1 MTEIADDLAASWPAA
16 VTLRAAGVAVILGLP
31 ADTLPFV
38 IHWGG
43 DIGAQDADSLR
54 ELSLHA
60 QPPLATNGVD
70 IPVIV
75 GLLPENSAGWTGTP
89 GLSGHRA
96 GQAWSTRFVPVN
108 VDIVNDVP
116 VGGTVR
122 VEALDPDAQLALT
135 LVIEMLPSGLLRL
148 SAQLRNDGADVY
160 TVDAL
165 QLALPVP
172 TRADIVHDMAGRWGK
187 EKVAQSRPFTVGSH
201 VREGRHGRTGADAA
215 AFLSAGTTDLDFAR
229 GEVWGLHVAF
239 SGNHR
244 VLAERAFSGER
255 LLYGGELLLP
265 GELPLS
271 PGESY
276 STPAIYA
283 GYGSGLDDVAA
294 RFHTYLRSRPSHP
307 RSARPVVMNV
317 WEAVYFDHDL
327 TRLLELADAA
337 QHVGVERFVLDDGW
351 FGSRRDDT
359 SGLGDWVIAEDV
371 WGGGRFRAL
380 VDGVKNRG
388 MQFGLWF
395 EPEMVNVASELALAH
410 PEWLLQVPGRLPVD
424 FRHQQVLD
432 LSHPGAFDHV
442 HDQIVSL
449 VREYGIDYIK
459 WDHNR
464 DLMEAGST
472 RTGRAGVHEQT
483 LATYR
488 LLDDI
493 RRACPGLEIESCS
506 SGGARV
512 DLGILEHTDR
522 VWASDCIDARERQQ
536 IQRWT
541 AQLLPPELVGSH
553 VGADRAH
560 TTRRRLDLDY
570 RAATALFG
578 HFGIEWDLVAAS
590 ADEIERLA
598 AWVAYYKD
606 VRELIHTGMTV
617 RRELEGGDV
626 WLNGAVSADR
636 DRALF
641 AVVLRERHVTW
652 PAGRVQ
658 LPGLDPDQEYRV
670 RIGGPGPLPTYDPRI
685 HPSWF
690 RNGTTL
696 TGAVLQQ
703 IGLHVPALDPD
714 NSALLEVEAVR

>member
-1 MTEIADDLAASWPAA
+1 
-16 VTLRAAGVAVILGLP
+16 
-31 ADTLPFV
+31 
-38 IHWGG
+38 
-43 DIGAQDADSLR
+43 
-54 ELSLHA
+54 
-60 QPPLATNGVD
+60 
-70 IPVIV
+70 
-75 GLLPENSAGWTGTP
+75 
-89 GLSGHRA
+89 
-96 GQAWSTRFVPVN
+96 
-108 VDIVNDVP
+108 
-116 VGGTVR
+116 
-122 VEALDPDAQLALT
+122 
-135 LVIEMLPSGLLRL
+135 
-148 SAQLRNDGADVY
+148 
-160 TVDAL
+160 
-165 QLALPVP
+165 
-172 TRADIVHDMAGRWGK
+172 
-187 EKVAQSRPFTVGSH
+187 
-201 VREGRHGRTGADAA
+201 
-215 AFLSAGTTDLDFAR
+215 
-229 GEVWGLHVAF
+229 
-239 SGNHR
+239 
-244 VLAERAFSGER
+244 
-255 LLYGGELLLP
+255 
-265 GELPLS
+265 
-271 PGESY
+271 
-276 STPAIYA
+276 
-283 GYGSGLDDVAA
+283 
-294 RFHTYLRSRPSHP
+294 
-307 RSARPVVMNV
+307 MNV

-337 QHVGVERFVLDDGW
+337 RRVGVERFVLDDGW

-380 VDGVKNRG
+380 VDGVKQRG

-395 EPEMVNVASELALAH
+395 EPEMVNVASELATAH

-432 LSHPGAFDHV
+432 LSHPGAFAHV
-442 HDQIVSL
+442 RDQIVSL

-464 DLMEAGST
+464 DLIEAGST

-488 LLDDI
+488 LLDEI
-493 RRACPGLEIESCS
+493 RAACPGLEIESCS

-553 VGADRAH
+553 IGADRAH
-560 TTRRRLDLDY
+560 TTRRRLDLDF

-578 HFGIEWDLVAAS
+578 HFGIEWDLTTAS
-590 ADEIERLA
+590 DEEIERLA

-606 VRELIHTGMTV
+606 VRGLVHTGTTV

-636 DRALF
+636 DRALY

-652 PAGRVQ
+652 PAGRVR
-658 LPGLDPDQEYRV
+658 LPGLDADREYRV
-670 RIGGPGPLPTYDPRI
+670 RVGGPGPLPTYDPRI

-690 RNGTTL
+690 RSGTTL
-696 TGAVLQQ
+696 TGAVLQE

-714 NSALLEVEAVR
+714 NSALLEVEVVR